1 MPHGGLALANSLA
14 TALETVGLLYFMRRR
29 LGGLELKV
37 IGTGVLKAGVA
48 TVAMSLALWAWL
60 QLTAG
65 RSTVLVALGG
75 LAVGVLV
82 YFIAVV
88 LLKVPE
94 LSLIRS
100 LLNRFLPQRES
111 HD

>member
-1 MPHGGLALANSLA
+1 
-14 TALETVGLLYFMRRR
+14 
-29 LGGLELKV
+29 
-37 IGTGVLKAGVA
+37 
-48 TVAMSLALWAWL
+48 
-60 QLTAG
+60 
-65 RSTVLVALGG
+65 VLVALGG